1 MESGKLLLHNV
12 LLEGNVV
19 DVTIADGLIR
29 SVEKS
34 KVEGG
39 TAVEENGFP
48 LSTFHFPLTVFP
60 GLCNM
65 HSHAPMTLF
74 RGLGDDQPL
83 DVWLNDYIWPAEQKL
98 TDELVYEGT
107 LQACREMLASGTTAF
122 NDMYF
127 RIPAMVQ
134 AVRDSGIRAML
145 GPTFFGDAEE
155 VESGKRHPEGELNS
169 MEKKNNAVKKVK
181 SDESSIRYSIAPHSI
196 YTVTEK
202 GLRCCA
208 DACADL
214 HLPMHIHMSETQK
227 EVDDCLREH
236 GCRPWEWLDKL
247 GILDKLG
254 ENIIAAH
261 CLHLSDNEI
270 KLIGDH
276 HITCVHCPNSNLK
289 LGSGYRFLMLE
300 LMEAGA
306 CVALGTDGSAS
317 SNNLDMIE
325 VMKTAALLQKG
336 WRGDPTVVPAEQIL
350 KIATLGHSIAPGQ
363 PACIFLSTAKSLSDL
378 VYASHGDS
386 VAMTIVDGKIAY
398 KK

>member
-1 MESGKLLLHNV
+1 
-12 LLEGNVV
+12 
-19 DVTIADGLIR
+19 
-29 SVEKS
+29 
-34 KVEGG
+34 
-39 TAVEENGFP
+39 
-48 LSTFHFPLTVFP
+48 
-60 GLCNM
+60 M

-83 DVWLNDYIWPAEQKL
+83 DIWLNDYIWPAEQRL
-98 TDELVYEGT
+98 TDELVYQGT

-127 RIPAMVQ
+127 HLPAMAQ

-145 GPTFFGDAEE
+145 APSFFGD
-155 VESGKRHPEGELNS
+155 GGDLNTI
-169 MEKKNNAVKKVK
+169 EKLLTINSKLLTL
-181 SDESSIRYSIAPHSI
+181 SLAPHSI

-202 GLRCCA
+202 GLRRCT

-236 GCRPWEWLDKL
+236 GCRPWEYLDKP

-270 KLIGDH
+270 RLIGDH

-300 LMEAGA
+300 LLDAGA
-306 CVALGTDGSAS
+306 RVTLGTDGSAS

-350 KIATLGHSIAPGQ
+350 QIATLGHTVAPGQ
-363 PACIFLSTAKSLSDL
+363 PACLFLSSAKSLSDL

-386 VAMTIVDGKIAY
+386 VTMTLVDGKIVY
-398 KK
+398 RK

>member
-1 MESGKLLLHNV
+1 M
-12 LLEGNVV
+12 
-19 DVTIADGLIR
+19 TIADALLDGL
-29 SVEKS
+29 
-34 KVEGG
+34 
-39 TAVEENGFP
+39 AVDIVINGSRIESITP
-48 LSTFHFPLTVFP
+48 HSPCAADIDAHGLSVFP

-127 RIPAMVQ
+127 RLPAMAK
-134 AVRDSGIRAML
+134 AVKESGIRAML
-145 GPTFFGDAEE
+145 GFNVFGDGEE
-155 VESGKRHPEGELNS
+155 IEKIKLKIENS
-169 MEKKNNAVKKVK
+169 AAAGD
-181 SDESSIRYSIAPHSI
+181 SLRYSIAPHSI
-196 YTVTEK
+196 YTVSEK
-202 GLRCCA
+202 GLLRCA
-208 DACADL
+208 DACKE
-214 HLPMHIHMSETQK
+214 HGVPMHIHMSETQK

-236 GCRPWEWLDKL
+236 GCRPWEYLDKL

-254 ENIIAAH
+254 QNIIAAH
-261 CLHLSDNEI
+261 CLHLSENEI
-270 KLIGDH
+270 KLIGER

-289 LGSGYRFLMLE
+289 LGSGYRFPMLE
-300 LMEAGA
+300 LLEAGA
-306 CVALGTDGSAS
+306 RVTLGTDGSAS

-350 KIATLGHSIAPGQ
+350 SLATLGHTIAPGQ
-363 PACIFLSTAKSLSDL
+363 PACLFLANLNNSTQTSTHSHNQAISNL
-378 VYASHGDS
+378 VYAHHGDC
-386 VAMTIVDGKIAY
+386 VEMTMVDGKIVY
-398 KK
+398 RKKH

>member
-19 DVTIADGLIR
+19 DITIADGLIK
-29 SVEKS
+29 SVEES

-48 LSTFHFPLTVFP
+48 LSTFDIPLAIFP
-60 GLCNM
+60 GLMNM

-83 DVWLNDYIWPAEQKL
+83 DRWLNDYIWPAEQRL

-107 LQACREMLASGTTAF
+107 LQACREMLASGTTFF

-127 RIPAMVQ
+127 RLPAMVQ
-134 AVRDSGIRAML
+134 AVRDSGIKARL
-145 GPTFFGDAEE
+145 GFNVFGDADDLEC
-155 VESGKRHPEGELNS
+155 V
-169 MEKKNNAVKKVK
+169 NALMRNCV
-181 SDESSIRYSIAPHSI
+181 SADATNTNTITQSHTNAITFSIAPHSI
-196 YTVTEK
+196 YTVSEK
-202 GLRCCA
+202 GLRRCA
-208 DACADL
+208 DACADM

-236 GCRPWEWLDKL
+236 GCRPWEWLDTL
-247 GILDKLG
+247 GILDNLG

-270 KLIGDH
+270 KIIGDH

-300 LMEAGA
+300 LLEAGA
-306 CVALGTDGSAS
+306 KVALGTDGSAS

-336 WRGDPTVVPAEQIL
+336 WRGDPTVVPARQIL
-350 KIATLGHSIAPGQ
+350 DIATGGHHIATGQ
-363 PACIFLSTAKSLSDL
+363 PACLFLADVKSLSDL
-378 VYASHGDS
+378 IYASHGDC
-386 VAMTIVDGKIAY
+386 VKMTMVEGEVVY
-398 KK
+398 QR

>member
-1 MESGKLLLHNV
+1 MTIGNALLDGQLVDITVNGATIESIVPHSSCAC
-12 LLEGNVV
+12 
-19 DVTIADGLIR
+19 DIDAHGL
-29 SVEKS
+29 S
-34 KVEGG
+34 
-39 TAVEENGFP
+39 
-48 LSTFHFPLTVFP
+48 VFP
-60 GLCNM
+60 GLMNM

-83 DVWLNDYIWPAEQKL
+83 DVWLKDYIWPAEQKL

-127 RIPAMVQ
+127 RLPAMAQ
-134 AVRDSGIRAML
+134 AVRDSGILAML
-145 GPTFFGDAEE
+145 GLNVFGDGDEL
-155 VESGKRHPEGELNS
+155 ESINTLRRECDGVRL
-169 MEKKNNAVKKVK
+169 
-181 SDESSIRYSIAPHSI
+181 SIAPHSI
-196 YTVTEK
+196 YTVSEK
-202 GLRCCA
+202 GLRRCA
-208 DACADL
+208 DACAEM

-236 GCRPWEWLDKL
+236 GCRPWEYLDSI

-300 LMEAGA
+300 LLEAGA
-306 CVALGTDGSAS
+306 NVMLGTDGSAS

-336 WRGDPTVVPAEQIL
+336 WRGDPTVVPATQIL
-350 KIATLGHSIAPGQ
+350 SLATGGHTIAPGQ
-363 PACIFLSTAKSLSDL
+363 PACLFLAEVKSLSDL
-378 VYASHGDS
+378 VYASHGDC
-386 VAMTIVDGKIAY
+386 VRMTMVGGKVVFQ
-398 KK
+398 

>member
-1 MESGKLLLHNV
+1 MSLVLHNA
-12 LLEGNVV
+12 LLNDKAV
-19 DVTIADGLIR
+19 DITIDNGLI
-29 SVEKS
+29 S
-34 KVEGG
+34 
-39 TAVEENGFP
+39 AVEPATVPSGSSAGENAIDCTG
-48 LSTFHFPLTVFP
+48 LAVFP

-83 DVWLNDYIWPAEQKL
+83 DIWLNDYIWPAEQHL
-98 TDELVYEGT
+98 TDELVYQGT
-107 LQACREMLASGTTAF
+107 LQACHEMLASGTTAF

-127 RIPAMVQ
+127 RIPAMAQ
-134 AVRDSGIRAML
+134 AVHDSGIRAML
-145 GPTFFGDAEE
+145 GPTFFGDADDLNT
-155 VESGKRHPEGELNS
+155 VEKLLTLNS
-169 MEKKNNAVKKVK
+169 KLLTH
-181 SDESSIRYSIAPHSI
+181 SIAPHSI
-196 YTVTEK
+196 YTVTDK
-202 GLRCCA
+202 GLQRCA

-214 HLPMHIHMSETQK
+214 HLPMHVHMSETQK

-236 GCRPWEWLDKL
+236 GCRPWEYLDKL

-270 KLIGDH
+270 RLVGDH

-300 LMEAGA
+300 LLEAGA
-306 CVALGTDGSAS
+306 RVTLGTDGSAS

-350 KIATLGHSIAPGQ
+350 QIATLGHTVAPGQ
-363 PACIFLSTAKSLSDL
+363 PACLFLSTAKSLSDL

-386 VAMTIVDGKIAY
+386 VAMTLVDGKIVY

>member
-1 MESGKLLLHNV
+1 MKEEHIILSNV
-12 LLEGNVV
+12 LLNDKSVDILITGNKIEQIEPHGFQFSIFNFQFIEA
-19 DVTIADGLIR
+19 TGL
-29 SVEKS
+29 
-34 KVEGG
+34 
-39 TAVEENGFP
+39 A
-48 LSTFHFPLTVFP
+48 VFP

-98 TDELVYEGT
+98 DNEMVYRGT

-127 RIPAMVQ
+127 RLPAMAQ

-145 GPTFFGDAEE
+145 GYNVFGDGDEIENLKLKIENYPGAAA
-155 VESGKRHPEGELNS
+155 NS
-169 MEKKNNAVKKVK
+169 QF
-181 SDESSIRYSIAPHSI
+181 SIFNFQFSIAPHSI
-196 YTVTEK
+196 YTVSEK
-202 GLRCCA
+202 GLRRCA

-227 EVDDCLREH
+227 EVNDCLREH
-236 GCRPWEWLDKL
+236 GCRPWEYLDKL

-254 ENIIAAH
+254 QNIIAAH

-270 KLIGDH
+270 RLIGDH
-276 HITCVHCPNSNLK
+276 GITCVHCPNSNLK
-289 LGSGYRFLMLE
+289 LGSGYRFPMLE
-300 LMEAGA
+300 LLDAGA
-306 CVALGTDGSAS
+306 HVALGTDGSAS

-336 WRGDPTVVPAEQIL
+336 WRGDPTVVPAKQIL
-350 KIATLGHSIAPGQ
+350 SLATLGHTIAPGQ
-363 PACIFLSTAKSLSDL
+363 PACLFLSTAKSLSDL

-386 VAMTIVDGKIAY
+386 VRLTIVDGKVVY
-398 KK
+398 SSNRND

>member
-1 MESGKLLLHNV
+1 M
-12 LLEGNVV
+12 
-19 DVTIADGLIR
+19 TIANAILDGE
-29 SVEKS
+29 SVDITLN
-34 KVEGG
+34 GC
-39 TAVEENGFP
+39 TIENVSPHSPCPYDIDAHG
-48 LSTFHFPLTVFP
+48 LSVFP

-83 DVWLNDYIWPAEQKL
+83 EVWLNKYIWPAEQKL

-127 RIPAMVQ
+127 RLPDMAQ
-134 AVRDSGIRAML
+134 AVKDSGIRSRL
-145 GPTFFGDAEE
+145 GLNVFGDAT
-155 VESGKRHPEGELNS
+155 ELDNS
-169 MEKKNNAVKKVK
+169 KTIKLLTHNSEL
-181 SDESSIRYSIAPHSI
+181 ITFSIAPHSI
-196 YTVTEK
+196 YTVSEK
-202 GLRCCA
+202 GLRRCA
-208 DACADL
+208 DACKEL
-214 HLPMHIHMSETQK
+214 GLPMHIHMSETQK

-247 GILDKLG
+247 GILDQL
-254 ENIIAAH
+254 EQNIIAAH

-270 KLIGDH
+270 RLIGDH

-289 LGSGYRFLMLE
+289 LGSGYRFPMLE
-300 LMEAGA
+300 LLEAGA
-306 CVALGTDGSAS
+306 HVTLGTDGSAS

-336 WRGDPTVVPAEQIL
+336 WRGDPTVVPASQIL
-350 KIATLGHSIAPGQ
+350 SLATLGHTIAPGQ
-363 PACIFLSTAKSLSDL
+363 PACMFLSTAKSLSDL

-386 VAMTIVDGKIAY
+386 VVLTIVDGKTVY
-398 KK
+398 RKG